1 MPADVRRAPQS
12 VSDVV
17 ASSHD
22 GPEESI
28 NGEEVKIEK
37 TSVSQEMRFS
47 TVVFPMKL
55 RLHLAV

>member
-1 MPADVRRAPQS
+1 MSEA
-12 VSDVV
+12 V

-37 TSVSQEMRFS
+37 KQPVSQKMRFS

-55 RLHLAV
+55 QLHLAV